1 MNSNNVPSYIKILFL
16 LNSIAL
22 IGLVVLAFN
31 VANRDYRQQTVTVKN
46 QTDANAETDYLPET
60 KIDGNSQATE
70 NGGIKTEES
79 AFETGSKIFGIEI
92 TDDGFVNKGFQST
105 GNDSIVFSIK
115 NSGAKPHSLVIKE
128 LNVDSGE
135 IKAGEE
141 KEIAINNLPDESKSY
156 SFYSATAGD
165 SKDNFSGILMVL
177 KK

>member
-1 MNSNNVPSYIKILFL
+1 MNNNNIPSYIKILFL

-31 VANRDYRQQTVTVKN
+31 IANRDYQQQAITVKN
-46 QTDANAETDYLPET
+46 TTEYLPKTEINENSQTTKNDSAET
-60 KIDGNSQATE
+60 
-70 NGGIKTEES
+70 EEPIV
-79 AFETGSKIFGIEI
+79 ETGSKIFGIEI
-92 TDDGFVNKGFQST
+92 TDDGFANKGFQSI
-105 GNDSIVFSIK
+105 GGDKIVFSIK
-115 NSGAKPHSLVIKE
+115 NSGSKPHSLVIEE

-141 KEIAINNLPDESKSY
+141 KEIAIDSLPDESKSY
-156 SFYSATAGD
+156 SFYSATADD